1 MKLLVYP
8 MNKSLAPLGRYADM
22 VTDYD
27 QVIPVAPRSFG
38 YGTGDMAVV
47 DGGME
52 SGVNITYDLKAALE
66 ACDAAFLDYCPTA
79 NLDGKQYMDVIQSL
93 VNTGRRVSISDDLQD
108 FLVRHGYETIK
119 KLPIEIL
126 EYNKNNIVLNE
137 EKRLLDLSVPC
148 IFVFGSGDLTNKFD
162 IQLGLRKAFQKAGYT
177 VMQLGTKKYSSL
189 FGFDPLP
196 KFILESG
203 DSQQKVL
210 DFNHYVYEKAKS
222 DNADVV
228 IIGIPGG
235 IMPNNPYQ
243 FTEFGEPAFLIGN
256 ALKSDISILSLY
268 CAPYPQEVLQYLLN
282 ICKYRF
288 GSPTHYISLACQDMM
303 VSPETLEFQTLS
315 IPVKRINDDILPQ
328 VTCLGAKVFAAM
340 DTEGMNHVAKQIIAE
355 LSENI

>member
-8 MNKSLAPLGRYADM
+8 MNKSLAPLGRYVDM
-22 VTDYD
+22 LDGYD

-38 YGTGDMAVV
+38 YGTSDMATV

-52 SGVNITYDLKAALE
+52 SGVNITHDLKSALE
-66 ACDAAFLDYCPTA
+66 VCDAAFLDYYPTA
-79 NLDGKQYMDVIQSL
+79 NLDGKQYMDVLQSL
-93 VNTGRRVSISDDLQD
+93 VNAGKRVWISDDLQD
-108 FLVRHGYETIK
+108 FLVRHGYEEIGG
-119 KLPIEIL
+119 LPVKIL
-126 EYNKNNIVLNE
+126 EYNKSNIVLNE
-137 EKRLLDLSVPC
+137 EKRLLELPVPC

-162 IQLGLRKAFQKAGYT
+162 IQLGLRRAFQKAGYVVT
-177 VMQLGTKKYSSL
+177 QLGTKKYSPL

-196 KFILESG
+196 KFILEPG
-203 DSQQKVL
+203 GSQKKVL

-222 DNADVV
+222 ENADVV

-256 ALKSDISILSLY
+256 ALKSDVSILSLY
-268 CAPYPQEVLQYLLN
+268 CAPYPQETLQYLLN

-288 GSPTHYISLACQDMM
+288 SSPTHYISLACQDMM

-315 IPVKRINDDILPQ
+315 IPVKRIKEDILPQ
-328 VTCLGAKVFAAM
+328 VTCPGAKVYAAM
-340 DTEGMNHVAKQIIAE
+340 DTEGMNYVAEQILAE